1 MKLGLKYYD
10 KHEPN
15 NIARHL
21 ILFALFYSQLGQTL
35 MAVGLYRKGLS
46 LLQNNY
52 DYNVVFGMN
61 MYGRLLLRQEKRE
74 KEANGKLLW

>member
-1 MKLGLKYYD
+1 LKLGLKYYD

-35 MAVGLYRKGLS
+35 LAEGLYRKGLS
-46 LLQNNY
+46 LLQNKY

-74 KEANGKLLW
+74 KEANGKLL